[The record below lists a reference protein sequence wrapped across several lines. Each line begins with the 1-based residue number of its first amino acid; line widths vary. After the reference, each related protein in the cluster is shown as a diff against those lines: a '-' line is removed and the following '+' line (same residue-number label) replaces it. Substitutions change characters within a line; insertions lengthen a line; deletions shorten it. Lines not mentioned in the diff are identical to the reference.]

1 MPRPLHP
8 FSEAMGIPAR
18 IGLALALVVSS
29 PSCAPDRQVSV
40 IASPPLLSQI
50 ETDAA
55 TPTAF
60 DYPATR
66 RVDLKDVLHGVDV
79 PDPYRWLE
87 DGKSDE
93 VRAWM
98 RDQDAF
104 ARRELDKL
112 PLRAPLAARLTE
124 LALRGEER
132 WAPQPYGGR
141 LFYQRRDTDRE
152 RAVVYVREGTSA
164 ERALLDP
171 DTWSSDR
178 SLSLDDWWP
187 SWDGKKI
194 VYQVSR
200 RNADAASLR
209 VIDVA
214 SGAISGVD
222 TIDGG
227 ENPGVQWTPTSDG
240 FFYQWV
246 SPDPALRAQRFLHA
260 EGRFHKLG
268 DDPKH
273 DATVRVSSPGQLGA
287 PLTLDSQ
294 GRWLVANVLRGW
306 GKSDVY
312 FEDLHAP
319 HPAWRKLA
327 EGRDGRFSVEVYRGT
342 FYVRS
347 TDGAPHGELFAVNPE
362 QPDRSRWKKLVA
374 ERDDATL
381 EWHEILG
388 HRIVLRYLQNLV
400 TRTEIR
406 ELDGTLV
413 RSLPDRLGT
422 VSRLAGTPDGDDT
435 FYEFESYD
443 HPREIFELSIK
454 SGTETSSYRQS
465 VRADA
470 AQLVT
475 DLVFYPSKDG
485 TKVPLFLFHR
495 KDMKLDGSS
504 PTLLFGYGAANA
516 KDRPSWSAML
526 VPWVERGGIY
536 AFAGIRGGGEY
547 GEAWHRAGSL
557 RNKQNTFDDF
567 IAAAEFL
574 TRERYTRPDRLAARG
589 GSWGGLLVAAT
600 LTQRPDL
607 FRAVDCLV
615 PQTDMIRFPL
625 TGLGTTPLAEFGD
638 PQDPDDFRVLLSYS
652 PYHRVARG
660 TRYPAVLVSAAETDE
675 RVDPMH
681 ARKFVAALQDASTGG
696 EVLLRVDWDS
706 GHKGTGLVTPEVEK
720 RAEEYAFLL
729 AAMGIAQ

>member
-1 MPRPLHP
+1 MMT
-8 FSEAMGIPAR
+8 AAR
-18 IGLALALVVSS
+18 VVFVLVV
-29 PSCAPDRQVSV
+29 SCAPDPAVPAVLR
-40 IASPPLLSQI
+40 PPSAHV
-50 ETDAA
+50 EPDAA
-55 TPTAF
+55 AATAAAF
-60 DYPATR
+60 AYPATR
-66 RVDLKDVLHGVDV
+66 RDDVADVLHGVEV

-87 DGKSDE
+87 DGKSGE
-93 VRAWM
+93 VRTWM
-98 RDQDAF
+98 REQDAY
-104 ARRELDKL
+104 ARRELEKL
-112 PLRAPLAARLTE
+112 ALRAALAARLTE
-124 LALRGEER
+124 LARAEQQ
-132 WAPQPYGGR
+132 WAPRPYGGR
-141 LFYQRRDTDRE
+141 LFYLRQDADRE
-152 RAVVYVREGTSA
+152 RAVVYVREGTGT

-171 DTWSSDR
+171 DAWSNDR
-178 SLSLDDWWP
+178 SLSLGDWWP
-187 SWDGKKI
+187 SWDGKKV

-209 VIDVA
+209 LIDVA
-214 SGAISGVD
+214 SGAISDVE
-222 TIDGG
+222 TIDGA
-227 ENPGVQWTPTSDG
+227 EWPNVAWTPGSDG

-246 SPDPALRAQRFLHA
+246 SPDPAIRAERFLRG

-268 DDPKH
+268 EDPMH
-273 DATVRVSSPGQLGA
+273 DATVRAPSPDQAGA

-294 GRWLVANVLRGW
+294 GRWLVANVEHGW

-312 FEDLHAP
+312 FEDLRAP
-319 HPAWRKLA
+319 RPAWRTLV

-342 FYVRS
+342 FYVCS

-362 QPDRSRWKKLVA
+362 QPERSRWKRIVA
-374 ERDDATL
+374 ERDNATL
-381 EWHEILG
+381 EGHQILG
-388 HRIVLRYLQNLV
+388 HHIVLRYLQNLA

-413 RSLPDRLGT
+413 RSLPGRIGN
-422 VSRLAGTPDGDDT
+422 VSWLSGTPDGDDA
-435 FYEFESYD
+435 FYEFDSYD
-443 HPREIFELSIK
+443 HPREIYALSIK
-454 SGTETSSYRQS
+454 GGTERSWYRQS
-465 VRADA
+465 VRADV

-495 KDMKLDGSS
+495 KDMKLDGSA

-516 KDRPSWSAML
+516 RERPNWSPLL

-547 GEAWHRAGSL
+547 GEGWHRAGSL

-567 IAAAEFL
+567 IAAAEYL
-574 TRERYTRPDRLAARG
+574 VRERYTRPDRLAARG

-600 LTQRPDL
+600 LTQRPEL
-607 FRAVDCLV
+607 FRAVLCLF

-625 TGLGTTPLAEFGD
+625 TGLGTTQLAEFGD

-652 PYHRVARG
+652 PYHHVARG
-660 TRYPAVLVSAAETDE
+660 ARYPAVLVSAAETDE

-681 ARKFVAALQDASTGG
+681 ARKFAAALQAGSTGG

-706 GHKGTGLVTPEVEK
+706 GHKGTGLATPEAEK
-720 RAEEYAFLL
+720 RAEEYAFLF
-729 AAMGIAQ
+729 AAMGVVR